1 LEIVEH
7 RRPIFDFSNR
17 RYQRLF
23 GHERVDTIDESRSS
37 HLDFHQSR
45 AQRRVVFDFY
55 IVQHRHFL
63 GYRRIDIVDVFSFS
77 RFGFFNVELIYL
89 QSPIHRSSSLR
100 RSFVTFTCRKRVDKF
115 FYRFQFTGN
124 PLQFFFAT
132 DGFHPIPF
140 LRDRLY
146 LEEIAD
152 AAREES
158 ERIGRCTPLL
168 SRVGW
173 HPSDIRL
180 NDTSM
185 STPEASDST
194 EQQGSPIPA
203 DEDSVEIDVADVEY
217 EQTYAPGTTTAT
229 SLSRRALE
237 LTDIEVSFKRG
248 VTSALHQR
256 PLFVLD
262 KADIITADATAFQL
276 QASRWTNNF
285 VLKEVIA
292 GRAVDQVQICI
303 DADNAFTLL
312 PESDLPRWLDLL
324 TVPQAAELVIKYF
337 GPRPDSGRTLTE
349 NFGNVSFDFSFSI
362 LPPRERR

>member
-1 LEIVEH
+1 M
-7 RRPIFDFSNR
+7 
-17 RYQRLF
+17 
-23 GHERVDTIDESRSS
+23 
-37 HLDFHQSR
+37 
-45 AQRRVVFDFY
+45 
-55 IVQHRHFL
+55 
-63 GYRRIDIVDVFSFS
+63 
-77 RFGFFNVELIYL
+77 
-89 QSPIHRSSSLR
+89 
-100 RSFVTFTCRKRVDKF
+100 
-115 FYRFQFTGN
+115 
-124 PLQFFFAT
+124 QFFFAT

-152 AAREES
+152 AALEES

-180 NDTSM
+180 PDTPM
-185 STPEASDST
+185 SSPEAYDST

-217 EQTYAPGTTTAT
+217 EQTCAPGTTTAS

-262 KADIITADATAFQL
+262 QETITPADATPFQL
-276 QASRWTNNF
+276 QASRWNDNF
-285 VLKEVIA
+285 SVKEIIA
-292 GRAVDQVQICI
+292 GRAIDLVQMCLF
-303 DADNAFTLL
+303 ADNAFTLL

-324 TVPQAAELVIKYF
+324 TVSQAAEIVIKYF
-337 GPRPDSGRTLTE
+337 GPRPDSGRTLAE
-349 NFGNVSFDFSFSI
+349 NFGDVSFDFSFIDPAPANFFSSLSSFNLPSGRKIKKVQQSI
-362 LPPRERR
+362 QKNKQFAKVLFTGDGNTVLVK